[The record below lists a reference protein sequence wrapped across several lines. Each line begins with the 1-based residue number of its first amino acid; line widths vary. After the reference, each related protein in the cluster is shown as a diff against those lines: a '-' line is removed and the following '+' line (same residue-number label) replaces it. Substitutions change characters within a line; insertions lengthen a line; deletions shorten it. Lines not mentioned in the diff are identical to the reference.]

1 MSEKMFP
8 LSIRELLGRMTEE
21 YNATGGVFGV
31 TAAFKAEKGKT
42 LPIFGEK
49 LETPIGPAAGPHT
62 QMAQNIIAAYFAG
75 ARFFELKTVQI
86 MDGEELAKC
95 IARPCIKADDEGYN
109 CEWSTELTVPQAYEE
124 YVKAWCILKVISTA
138 YGLGDP
144 DGFVFN
150 MSVGYDLAGIKS
162 EKLDSFVEGLKDA
175 SARPIFTECKAVL
188 KEFFPD
194 LSAHIDG
201 ISPRICTSVTL
212 STLHGC
218 PPDEIERIATYLLT
232 EKRLNTFVKCNPTIL
247 GYEDARA
254 ILDKAGFDY
263 VAFDEHHF
271 NEDLQYSDAVAM
283 FRRLMAL
290 AEEKGLEFG
299 LKLSNTFPVDVK
311 NHELPSEEMYM
322 SGRSLFHL
330 TIEMARRFSVEFD
343 GKLRI
348 SYSGGAD
355 QSNVLALYEAGIWP
369 ITMATTVL
377 KPGGYNRFHESAF
390 LLSCCEYA
398 PFGGTSA
405 DEIAAWQQFYGND
418 PHFTKPIKPLPS
430 RKSDEAVPLFDC
442 YSAPCQGGCPIRQD
456 IPEYIRLTDK
466 GLYKEALD
474 VITQKNPLP
483 FITGTICSHR
493 CMTKCT
499 RNFYDDPVSIRA
511 WKLRAAERGYE
522 ALMKDLSPS
531 AASGEKIAVI
541 GGGAAGLSAA
551 YFLARAGYR
560 VDVFEK
566 AAKAG
571 GIVRNVIPDF
581 RIPDDAIDR
590 DIALIEK
597 MGARIHTLTPAPGLA
612 ELKATGYHTVIFAVG
627 AYKAQDTGVSGNV
640 MNVIDFLREY
650 KAGTYDKGVAFG
662 NDSCNPSVTV
672 GDSSPLY
679 GCCDPNQQI
688 WTTPH
693 LYQREPKAVAIIGGG
708 NTAMDA
714 ARAAK
719 RIKGVEKVS
728 IVYRRT
734 KKYMPADE
742 EELREALADG
752 VEFAE
757 LLAPVSHA
765 DGKLSCNVMKL
776 GAPDASGR
784 RKPEPTGK
792 TTLIDADLVIA
803 AIGERVDT
811 TLFEKN
817 GIAPDERGRIPFA
830 TEIDGVKVY
839 NIGDSNRGPCTVVE
853 CIADAQKAADA
864 IIGEKH
870 VMDIPIE
877 AFARPEDVIPHR
889 GVITDYLF
897 EDIEPQPFST
907 RCLSCNTVCE
917 NCVDVCPNRANTVIV
932 MPDGRRE
939 ILHIDRLCNECGNC
953 ATFCPYASAPYKDKL
968 TLFMDEA
975 GFEDSTNKGFLF
987 LDDNRVRVRLDEV
1000 FEAGLNA
1007 PNDLG
1012 RDLEV
1017 LILTV
1022 RDRYGFL

>member
-1 MSEKMFP
+1 MSEKMYP
-8 LSIRELLGRMTEE
+8 LSIRELLGRMTKE
-21 YNATGGVFGV
+21 YETTGGVFGV
-31 TAAFKAEKGKT
+31 NAKYRAQSGKT

-124 YVKAWCILKVISTA
+124 YVKAWCVLKVISKA

-162 EKLDSFVEGLKDA
+162 EKIDSFIEGLKDA
-175 SARPIFTECKAVL
+175 SARPIFTECKAAL

-194 LSAHIDG
+194 YSDDIDA
-201 ISPRICTSVTL
+201 ISPQICRSVTL

-232 EKRLNTFVKCNPTIL
+232 EKHLNTFVKCNPTIL
-247 GYEDARA
+247 GYKDARA
-254 ILDKAGFDY
+254 LLDKAGFDY
-263 VAFDEHHF
+263 IVFDEHHF
-271 NEDLQYSDAVAM
+271 NEDLQYGDAVAM
-283 FRRLMAL
+283 FHRLQAL
-290 AEEKGLEFG
+290 ADEKGLEFG
-299 LKLSNTFPVDVK
+299 LKLSNTFPVDVTRG
-311 NHELPSEEMYM
+311 ELPSGEMYM

-330 TIEMARRFSVEFD
+330 TTEMARRFSAEFG

-355 QSNVLALYEAGIWP
+355 GCNAGGLFLAGIWP

-377 KPGGYNRFHESAF
+377 KPGGYNRFKQIAEWLEEFPYKAF
-390 LLSCCEYA
+390 DGVDTDALVEHCIKEHAS
-398 PFGGTSA
+398 
-405 DEIAAWQQFYGND
+405 D
-418 PHFTKPIKPLPS
+418 PRFLKPIKPIPS
-430 RKSDEAVPLFDC
+430 RKSDEPVPLFDC
-442 YSAPCQGGCPIRQD
+442 YSAPCQGGCPIHQD
-456 IPEYIRLTDK
+456 IPEYIRLTGK
-466 GLYKEALD
+466 GMFKEALD

-499 RNFYDDPVSIRA
+499 RNFYDYPVQIREY
-511 WKLRAAERGYE
+511 KLTAAEYGYD
-522 ALMKDLSPS
+522 ALMAEPS
-531 AASGEKIAVI
+531 ASFGGTALRKGRLGEPKKAAII

-551 YFLARAGYR
+551 YFLARAGIQA
-560 VDVFEK
+560 DVFEK
-566 AAKAG
+566 EAKAG
-571 GIVRNVIPDF
+571 GIVRNVIPGF
-581 RIPDDAIDR
+581 RIGDEAIDK

-597 MGARIHTLTPAPGLA
+597 MGAQIHTNTSAPSLS
-612 ELKATGYHTVIFAVG
+612 ELKAWGYDTVIFAVG
-627 AYKAQDTGVSGNV
+627 AYKAQDTGVSGSV
-640 MNVIDFLREY
+640 MNVIEFLREC
-650 KAGTYDKGVAFG
+650 KAGTLAAPG
-662 NDSCNPSVTV
+662 
-672 GDSSPLY
+672 
-679 GCCDPNQQI
+679 
-688 WTTPH
+688 
-693 LYQREPKAVAIIGGG
+693 KAVAIIGGG

-719 RIKGVEKVS
+719 RIDGVEKVT

-742 EELREALADG
+742 EELKEAIADG

-757 LLAPVSHA
+757 LLAPTAQA
-765 DGKLSCNVMKL
+765 DGKLTCNVMRL

-784 RKPEPTGK
+784 RRPEPTGEA
-792 TTLIDADLVIA
+792 TVIDADLVVA
-803 AIGERVDT
+803 AIGEKVDAAF
-811 TLFEKN
+811 FEAY
-817 GIAPDERGRIPFA
+817 GITSDEKGRIPFS
-830 TEIDGVKVY
+830 TEIDGMKFY

-853 CIADAQKAADA
+853 CIADAQKAADE
-864 IIGEKH
+864 IIGAKH
-870 VMDIPIE
+870 VMDIPAE
-877 AFARPEDVIPHR
+877 AFASPAEVIPYK
-889 GVITDYLF
+889 GIQNDFNMDDIDWF
-897 EDIEPQPFST
+897 EPISM

-917 NCVDVCPNRANTVIV
+917 NCVSVCPNRANTVIV
-932 MPDGRRE
+932 MSDGRRE

-968 TLFMDEA
+968 TLFMDEE
-975 GFEDSTNKGFLF
+975 GFSTSENKGFLF
-987 LDDNRVRVRLDEV
+987 LDDHTVRVRRDDILDV
-1000 FEAGLNA
+1000 
-1007 PNDLG
+1007 DLDSVNELDK
-1012 RDLEV
+1012 DLEV

-1022 RDRYGFL
+1022 KKNYSHLF